1 MAAAYTSHAA
11 SKLRWRSAHEQEAQ
25 ASDAVR
31 ASRACSHG
39 IASSHHELGEDEG
52 AAGGRVTPVTRPSGA
67 RSAGD
72 GRVTGV
78 SRPGTRRPEPQ
89 LYSRIDSDCRKG
101 RWAEWFVCLVC
112 LFAGLN

>member
-1 MAAAYTSHAA
+1 MGGLH
-11 SKLRWRSAHEQEAQ
+11 Q
-25 ASDAVR
+25 
-31 ASRACSHG
+31 
-39 IASSHHELGEDEG
+39 LGEDEG

-89 LYSRIDSDCRKG
+89 LYSRIDSDYRKSHYVYNVYRPERGGG
-101 RWAEWFVCLVC
+101 RGGAESLV
-112 LFAGLN
+112 GLVHGFNDL

>member
-1 MAAAYTSHAA
+1 MGKPELGSH
-11 SKLRWRSAHEQEAQ
+11 Q
-25 ASDAVR
+25 
-31 ASRACSHG
+31 
-39 IASSHHELGEDEG
+39 LGEDEG

-112 LFAGLN
+112 LFAGSS

>member
-1 MAAAYTSHAA
+1 MGKPELGSH
-11 SKLRWRSAHEQEAQ
+11 Q
-25 ASDAVR
+25 
-31 ASRACSHG
+31 
-39 IASSHHELGEDEG
+39 LGEDEG

-89 LYSRIDSDCRKG
+89 LYSRIDSDYRKSHYVYNVL
-101 RWAEWFVCLVC
+101 RPTFWCSFLFLVSVGFR
-112 LFAGLN
+112 LVVG

>member
-1 MAAAYTSHAA
+1 MGVWA
-11 SKLRWRSAHEQEAQ
+11 SKPELG
-25 ASDAVR
+25 
-31 ASRACSHG
+31 SHQ
-39 IASSHHELGEDEG
+39 LGEDEG

-89 LYSRIDSDCRKG
+89 LYLRIDSDCRKG
-101 RWAEWFVCLVC
+101 R
-112 LFAGLN
+112 